1 MRMLVFSSRCGREI
15 LRDPLNLA
23 FGLGFPLAVLLLL
36 SMLQANIPEAVFPIG
51 TLAPGIAVFG
61 LSFISLF
68 SGMLV
73 AKDRGT
79 SLLSRLYAAPL
90 TAAQF
95 IGGYILPLLPFSLA
109 QSAFC
114 FAAALCLGLAPSW
127 NVLLALAVSL
137 PAALLFI
144 GLGLLAGS
152 LLNDRQVGGVCGAL
166 LTNASAWLSGAWFD
180 VSLAGGAYEKV
191 AYALPF
197 AHAVDAGR
205 AALAG
210 DFAGIFPHL
219 WWVLGYA
226 AAVMALAV
234 FAFQYK
240 MRRDTA

>member
-1 MRMLVFSSRCGREI
+1 M
-15 LRDPLNLA
+15 
-23 FGLGFPLAVLLLL
+23 
-36 SMLQANIPEAVFPIG
+36 
-51 TLAPGIAVFG
+51 FG
-61 LSFISLF
+61 LSFISVF
-68 SGMLV
+68 RH
-73 AKDRGT
+73 ARRKRDRGT
-79 SLLSRLYAAPL
+79 SLLSRLYASPL

-197 AHAVDAGR
+197 AHAVDAG

-219 WWVLGYA
+219 WWVLGYGGGGDGP
-226 AAVMALAV
+226 AV